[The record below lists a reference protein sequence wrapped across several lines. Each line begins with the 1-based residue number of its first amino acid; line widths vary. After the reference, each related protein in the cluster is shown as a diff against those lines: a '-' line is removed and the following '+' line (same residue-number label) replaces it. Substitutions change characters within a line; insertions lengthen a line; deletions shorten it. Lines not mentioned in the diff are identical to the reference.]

1 MDDARTVLEK
11 ADRQLA
17 MISTLYG
24 ADLELQRLSP
34 TLRAKIKAFLDSE
47 RSALDHLAER
57 VVASSGVGE
66 VHTHYPLSPWEAGF
80 EASIDKNM
88 PGVRESRPDLAQVI
102 ARHQPFS
109 APGLAHLRDL
119 LVDDKWQRLSPR
131 TEPAPEPPPAE
142 DGPSEVAAAAA
153 PPRPPGMGAGL
164 TGGVFI
170 NGVEHDPVTLQ
181 PLEAPAPVRRETVY
195 VAWLFEGSE
204 ESALLT
210 LEAIHAAVGAAIDQV
225 SASLSEA

>member
-17 MISTLYG
+17 MIGTLYG

-34 TLRAKIKAFLDSE
+34 TLRAKIKAFLDNE
-47 RSALDHLAER
+47 RAALDHLAAR
-57 VVASSGVGE
+57 VVAASGVGE

-80 EASIDKNM
+80 EASVDKNM
-88 PGVRESRPDLAQVI
+88 PGVRESRPDLAATI

-109 APGLAHLRDL
+109 VPGLAHLRDL
-119 LVDDKWQRLSPR
+119 LVDDKWQRLSAR
-131 TEPAPEPPPAE
+131 TKPAPAALRADPDPGE
-142 DGPSEVAAAAA
+142 AAAAP

-181 PLEAPAPVRRETVY
+181 PLEAPAPVRRETIY
-195 VAWLFEGSE
+195 VDWLFEGSE
-204 ESALLT
+204 VSALST
-210 LEAIHAAVGAAIDQV
+210 LEGIHAAVGAAVDEV
-225 SASLSEA
+225 SGSISEA